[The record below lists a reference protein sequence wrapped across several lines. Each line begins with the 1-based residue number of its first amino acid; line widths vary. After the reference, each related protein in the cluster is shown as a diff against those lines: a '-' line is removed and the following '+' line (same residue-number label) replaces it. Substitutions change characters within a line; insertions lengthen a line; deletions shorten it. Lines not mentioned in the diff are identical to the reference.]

1 MLGISNSPNIRGM
14 KADVCIYPGSW
25 NHLRTEGDEGIS
37 QNALRK
43 NGESERSLILENIEK
58 QRSVVLTN

>member
-1 MLGISNSPNIRGM
+1 M